1 MITFNLGVSF
11 LTNRPDD
18 SLGYIFATFA
28 RSLNEQRV
36 VDTDVEKEELLKE
49 IKPLTAAD
57 LLTRSFD
64 QAFQQDVFLKSDIR
78 PRRPVLC
85 TFWIIRS

>member
-1 MITFNLGVSF
+1 M
-11 LTNRPDD
+11 TNRPDD

-28 RSLNEQRV
+28 RSLNEQQV
-36 VDTDVEKEELLKE
+36 VDNDDEKKALLKE
-49 IKPLTAAD
+49 IRPLTATD
-57 LLTRSFD
+57 LLNRSFD
-64 QAFQQDVFLKSDIR
+64 QAFQQDVFMKSDIR

>member
-1 MITFNLGVSF
+1 MTFHLGISF

-18 SLGYIFATFA
+18 SLGYIFAIFS
-28 RSLNEQRV
+28 RSLNEQRL
-36 VDTDVEKEELLKE
+36 VDNDDEKKVLLKE
-49 IKPLTAAD
+49 IKPFTAAD